1 MSPTSTLTDMKRTV
15 IVFGLIAGVIMSA
28 LMAATMPFS
37 SEIGFDRMLIVGYT
51 SMIAAFLLIYF
62 GIRSYRDNV
71 GGGTVSFGKAVLI
84 GFGITLIA
92 SICYTA
98 TWEVVYRKFVPDFG
112 EKYTAY
118 MLDEARK
125 AGKSDAELLKM
136 KAEADKTWESYKN
149 PVVRAAYTIVEP
161 LPVGLII
168 SLISA
173 AILRRRRNTE
183 PIIASRA
190 VS

>member
-1 MSPTSTLTDMKRTV
+1 MKRTV

-37 SEIGFDRMLIVGYT
+37 SEIGFDKMLVIGYT
-51 SMIAAFLLIYF
+51 TMIAAFLLIYF

-71 GGGTVSFGKAVLI
+71 QAGSISFGKALLI
-84 GFGITLIA
+84 GVGITLIA
-92 SICYTA
+92 SLCYTA

-112 EKYTAY
+112 DRYTAY
-118 MLDEARK
+118 MLDEAKK

-149 PVVRAAYTIVEP
+149 PLVRAAYTIVEP

-168 SLISA
+168 SLIAA
-173 AILRRRRNTE
+173 AILRRRRNSE
-183 PIIASRA
+183 PIMASRVA
-190 VS
+190 S